1 MLTCQVSEEKIMKKR
16 ILMIISLILAMLSL
30 LTACNTAQSGGDVTE
45 GSDTGAAET
54 TPADPDPLLVNNI
67 NITDYTVVYDARAS
81 IGTEAAYKHFASKL
95 KAAYKLEAPT
105 STSVTDTYQIL
116 IGVAGSNA
124 DIAAFYSNCTEGMI
138 GFDGKSIYLL
148 AKDNQGLY
156 SVIDTFFSKIVEG
169 EEYDT
174 ITITSNESVALTTES
189 IKVMSYNVLYDLT
202 DRDVNEVAEFI
213 KSQNADVF
221 GTQETMDEHKAA
233 ILATMTDYDCYT
245 GVKLK
250 GSNMQNMIFWNKTK
264 FKAVSKGF
272 QYLTDTPFVESKIPE
287 SNSYRGFS
295 YVVLESLETHKQF
308 MFVNVHITYRNAAG
322 ETNDDATRWKQAKY
336 LKKFLEGSKYETMP
350 IVLVGDFNSVPSSQT
365 LTLMENTKRMDRA
378 AWVAKQKGDLEGTI
392 AVSERTKRDT
402 KYAFDHIFVTSDRI
416 TVSYFTA
423 VDKRNA
429 SGKYYSDHLPVV
441 ADIVIY

>member
-1 MLTCQVSEEKIMKKR
+1 MKKK
-16 ILMIISLILAMLSL
+16 ILMIISLILAAISL
-30 LTACNTAQSGGDVTE
+30 LTACNTTQNGGEVTDE
-45 GSDTGAAET
+45 SDTNAVET
-54 TPADPDPLLVNNI
+54 MPADPDPLLVNNI
-67 NITDYTVVYDARAS
+67 NITNYTVVYDARAS

-95 KAAYKLEAPT
+95 KAAYKREAPA
-105 STSVTDTYQIL
+105 STSVTDTHQIL

-174 ITITSNESVALTTES
+174 ITVTSNESVALTTES

-322 ETNDDATRWKQAKY
+322 ETNDDGARWKQAKY

-416 TVSYFTA
+416 TVNYFTA

-429 SGKYYSDHLPVV
+429 SGTYYSDHLPVV

>member
-1 MLTCQVSEEKIMKKR
+1 MKKK
-16 ILMIISLILAMLSL
+16 ILMIISLILAAISL
-30 LTACNTAQSGGDVTE
+30 LTACNTTQNGGEVTDE
-45 GSDTGAAET
+45 SDTNAVET
-54 TPADPDPLLVNNI
+54 MPADPDPLLVNNI
-67 NITDYTVVYDARAS
+67 NITDYTLVYDARAS

-148 AKDNQGLY
+148 AKDNSGLF
-156 SVIDTFFSKIVEG
+156 SVIDTFFGKAVKG
-169 EEYDT
+169 EKYDE
-174 ITITSNESVALTTES
+174 ITVTSNESIALTKES
-189 IKVMSYNVLYDLT
+189 IRVMSYNVLYDLEG
-202 DRDVNEVAEFI
+202 RDVNEVAEFI

-221 GTQETMDEHKAA
+221 GTQETVDAHKAA
-233 ILATMTDYDCYT
+233 ILAAMPDYDCYT

-250 GSNMQNMIFWNKTK
+250 GGANMQNMIFWNKTK
-264 FKAVSKGF
+264 FKAVNKGF

-295 YVVLESLETHKQF
+295 YVVLECLESHKQF
-308 MFVNVHITYRNAAG
+308 MFISVHLTYRNAAG
-322 ETNDDATRWKQAKY
+322 ETNDDSARWKQAKY

-350 IVLVGDFNSVPSSQT
+350 IVIVGDFNSVPTSQT
-365 LTLMENTKRMDRA
+365 ISLMENTKRIDKGSTL
-378 AWVAKQKGDLEGTI
+378 AKQKGDLAGTL

-402 KYAFDHIFVTSDRI
+402 KYVFDYVFVTGDRI
-416 TVSYFTA
+416 AVNYYTT
-423 VDKRNA
+423 VDKKNA
-429 SGKYYSDHLPVV
+429 SGKYYSDHLPVY

>member
-67 NITDYTVVYDARAS
+67 NITDYTLVYDARAS

-95 KAAYKLEAPT
+95 KQTYKVEAPT

-174 ITITSNESVALTTES
+174 ITVTSNESVALTTES

-322 ETNDDATRWKQAKY
+322 ETNDDGARWKQAKY

-416 TVSYFTA
+416 TVNYFTA